1 MASVSTAPT
10 RAGVGADHSGKG
22 GLGMGLDGA
31 SRHGNASMHPAP
43 NLFEAPPTGTPR
55 PEDPRRDRHGIRS
68 SSSSGH
74 SAGRGSM
81 TTSVFEGYTLDQ
93 GLGRRSLSQRSPTS
107 PPTQHETTPSTN
119 PASIANLT
127 RGETPS
133 APYSNV
139 SSPIAGPSH
148 VAFPMNEASER
159 GASRK
164 ASRRR
169 TGPLSAESRE
179 RAGVIR
185 KVGACP
191 DCRRRRVACDP
202 SHRGLSW
209 DEARK
214 KTGSGAEGLRELAPV
229 SPRRPGF
236 RPVNAS
242 YNDTHDRMELDP
254 SPISP
259 ESDHQSSRTRKP
271 LPTAPRL
278 EKQAQAAPSLPPVD
292 RPSVHGQGG
301 HEVTVTFPTIHA
313 RYDKVEAL
321 LLLWDDEHLEAVEK
335 IVEELRTLWEERYHF
350 TCHVYRIPPPS
361 GNGSSWKSVSEAM
374 RRFIDGC
381 DFRGALSIVYYNGQ
395 ARLNHNREMVL
406 VK

>member
-10 RAGVGADHSGKG
+10 RAGVGADHSGEG
-22 GLGMGLDGA
+22 VMGMGLDSA
-31 SRHGNASMHPAP
+31 SRLRHGSMHPAP
-43 NLFEAPPTGTPR
+43 NLFEAPPTGSPR
-55 PEDPRRDRHGIRS
+55 PEDPRRDHRDVRS

-81 TTSVFEGYTLDQ
+81 TTSLFEGYTLEQ
-93 GLGRRSLSQRSPTS
+93 GLGRSSLSQRSPTL
-107 PPTQHETTPSTN
+107 PPTHYEMNSSTIVNLTGGETT
-119 PASIANLT
+119 
-127 RGETPS
+127 S

-139 SSPIAGPSH
+139 SSPTTGPSQLI
-148 VAFPMNEASER
+148 FPMNEASRR
-159 GASRK
+159 GANRK

-214 KTGSGAEGLRELAPV
+214 KTGSGSDGLRELAPV
-229 SPRRPGF
+229 SPRRGF
-236 RPVNAS
+236 RPVNAIH
-242 YNDTHDRMELDP
+242 NDTYDRRELDP

-259 ESDHQSSRTRKP
+259 ESDHQPTRTRKP
-271 LPTAPRL
+271 LPTGPRL
-278 EKQAQAAPSLPPVD
+278 EKTAQAALALPPVD
-292 RPSVHGQGG
+292 QPRAHGQEGQ
-301 HEVTVTFPTIHA
+301 EITITFPTIHG

-321 LLLWDDEHLEAVEK
+321 LLLWEDEHLEAVEK
-335 IVEELRTLWEERYHF
+335 IVKELRTLWEERYHF
-350 TCHVYRIPPPS
+350 TCHVYRIPP
-361 GNGSSWKSVSEAM
+361 SSENVTAWKSVSEAM
-374 RRFIDGC
+374 RRFIDGY
-381 DFRGALSIVYYNGQ
+381 DFRGALKIVYYNGQ
-395 ARLNHNREMVL
+395 ARLNENREMVL